1 MTPVRFL
8 CAFSWTSS
16 SLGMCKRCGDLRLI
30 ACSRCKGSGSIT
42 RGGPFSLNP
51 VDSAYQSF
59 RVKSKELSI
68 SCTKCQAKGH
78 FGCPACS
85 RVPQAWSS
93 IRHENQS
100 ISSCCQNEMLCG
112 NILVLHTSARKGNQ
126 YSTGSSW
133 KDVTTSDNIRI
144 YIHLLACV
152 INLQKLAIM
161 SSTG

>member
-1 MTPVRFL
+1 MFEHVTANEIAGYGVGALLLFATISAPKIDSLIAASQR
-8 CAFSWTSS
+8 S

-85 RVPQAWSS
+85 RVPQA
-93 IRHENQS
+93 
-100 ISSCCQNEMLCG
+100 
-112 NILVLHTSARKGNQ
+112 
-126 YSTGSSW
+126 
-133 KDVTTSDNIRI
+133 
-144 YIHLLACV
+144 
-152 INLQKLAIM
+152 
-161 SSTG
+161 